1 MATSN
6 ISFDKDRGIK
16 GCMAD
21 AWKIVALNWKTY
33 FMALLPWTIFA
44 GMAQAFLV
52 EMCKQYI
59 CQHAVPA
66 YLLWQQGAPHEL
78 AKAVSL
84 PVWHEALYLVLALF
98 VALVAT
104 LGFVARVFKLIRCY
118 KAQGRIDG
126 RGSFMLDKSDR
137 QTLKRLFQSVVIFAV
152 ALLVIGA
159 PFVYAAVKW
168 QVWVM
173 AVYALIVLYL
183 LSAFA
188 IFTLRYALYMVPF
201 KSGMCYALKRTFGLT
216 FNLMLLAAI
225 PVGLCAVVLLMPV
238 LVYVCTSVAAVKSQL
253 MGDAF
258 GLPSFVTVLF
268 FVLNTIGMAASLLV
282 STYSVWALG
291 LKVNVAK

>member
-6 ISFDKDRGIK
+6 ITFDKERGIK

-84 PVWHEALYLVLALF
+84 PVWHEALYLALAFF

-104 LGFVARVFKLIRCY
+104 LGFVARVFKLVRCY
-118 KAQGRIDG
+118 KASGHMNG
-126 RGSFMLDKSDR
+126 MKSFMLDTLDR
-137 QTLKRLFQSVVIFAV
+137 KTLKRTFLSVIVFVMAI
-152 ALLVIGA
+152 LVIGA
-159 PFVYAAVKW
+159 PFIYAALKW
-168 QVWVM
+168 QAWIV
-173 AVYALIVLYL
+173 AVYGVIVLYL
-183 LSAFA
+183 LSAFV
-188 IFTLRYALYMVPF
+188 IFTLRYALYMLRF
-201 KSGMCYALKRTFGLT
+201 KSALCDALKRAFGIT
-216 FNLMLLAAI
+216 FNLMLLTAI
-225 PVGLCAVVLLMPV
+225 PVGICAVVLLMPV
-238 LVYVCTSVAAVKSQL
+238 LLYVCSSMAAVKSEL
-253 MGDAF
+253 MGDVAV
-258 GLPSFVTVLF
+258 LPSYVTVLF
-268 FVLNTIGMAASLLV
+268 FVVDAIGMAASLLAA
-282 STYSVWALG
+282 TYGVWVLS

>member
-1 MATSN
+1 
-6 ISFDKDRGIK
+6 
-16 GCMAD
+16 MAD

-98 VALVAT
+98 VALVAM

-173 AVYALIVLYL
+173 AVYALIVL
-183 LSAFA
+183 
-188 IFTLRYALYMVPF
+188 
-201 KSGMCYALKRTFGLT
+201 
-216 FNLMLLAAI
+216 
-225 PVGLCAVVLLMPV
+225 
-238 LVYVCTSVAAVKSQL
+238 
-253 MGDAF
+253 
-258 GLPSFVTVLF
+258 
-268 FVLNTIGMAASLLV
+268 
-282 STYSVWALG
+282 
-291 LKVNVAK
+291 